1 MAIKSDFL
9 GDPVTIDDDLLGSQ
23 IVQADLDAADEYL
36 YSLARRL
43 GVAVAD
49 IVLPAT
55 KFAIIDLG
63 VAVACQRRAG
73 LKAGRQPFGED
84 DPYMQKQKYYA
95 TRMTQLTGE
104 VQVYEF
110 TGVETSD
117 DAYAPVTIGLV
128 RG

>member
-1 MAIKSDFL
+1 MASVFM
-9 GDPVTIDDDLLGSQ
+9 GAGFRIDDDLLESQ
-23 IVQADLDAADEYL
+23 ITQADLDAADEYL

-43 GVAVAD
+43 GVNTAD

-55 KFAIIDLG
+55 KYAIRDLA

-95 TRMTQLTGE
+95 QRVAQLTGE

-117 DAYAPVTIGLV
+117 DAYAPVTIGLA